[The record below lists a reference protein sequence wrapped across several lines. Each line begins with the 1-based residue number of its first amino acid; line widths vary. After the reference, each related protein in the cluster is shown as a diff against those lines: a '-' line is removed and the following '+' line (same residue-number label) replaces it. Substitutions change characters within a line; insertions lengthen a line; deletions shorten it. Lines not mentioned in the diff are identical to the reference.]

1 MNAERRIAFIKDE
14 MGQLNNIYHTQSLLK
29 ENGVCGNGLNC
40 LVMVIF
46 STIYLSSVS
55 EVVHADVFS
64 TDIFLILEMP
74 VCHQR
79 TALFCI
85 YKNCAKSQI
94 DNAI

>member
-1 MNAERRIAFIKDE
+1 MHAKRLKAFMQDE
-14 MGQLNNIYHTQSLLK
+14 MNLTIYIEFTQT
-29 ENGVCGNGLNC
+29 EWVCGNGVHF

-46 STIYLSSVS
+46 STIYLSSVL
-55 EVVHADVFS
+55 EVVHAYVFT
-64 TDIFLILEMP
+64 TDNLFILKMP